1 MLSGNFTKVGII
13 LFKML
18 PSQRM
23 NIHRIKLAVYFQFR
37 KRFFIYHT
45 SLTICILYL
54 FIGNYHFGLKLQTEC
69 NLVYITLHWAKYSY
83 TSLHPQ

>member
-1 MLSGNFTKVGII
+1 MLSGNFTKVGIT

-37 KRFFIYHT
+37 KSFSIYHT
-45 SLTICILYL
+45 SLTICIFYL
-54 FIGNYHFGLKLQTEC
+54 FIANYHLRLKLQTEC
-69 NLVYITLHWAKYSY
+69 HLVYITLGKVVIHLCIHSD
-83 TSLHPQ
+83 